1 MPIDRL
7 TIYRE
12 CTPVVDDHYELEGP
26 QTLSGAVVEAVAK
39 AEGVAPT
46 DLPPLYET
54 VDLEALERLFGQPDT
69 TDAVFSFEFE
79 AWNVFVGAD
88 GRIRVC
94 DRTQPTDPEPV
105 FEGHTA

>member
-1 MPIDRL
+1 MAIDQL

-12 CTPVVDDHYELEGP
+12 CTPAVDEHYEPEGQ
-26 QTLSGAVVEAVAK
+26 QTLSETVVEAVAK

-54 VDLEALERLFGQPDT
+54 VDLEALERLFEQPG

-79 AWNVFVGAD
+79 TWNVFVAAD
-88 GRIRVC
+88 GRVRVC
-94 DRTQPTDPEPV
+94 DATQSTAPEPV
-105 FEGHTA
+105 FESYTA